1 MFLPCMNDI
10 SHWENICFLVRTL
23 GMLTG
28 SLDDNHV
35 LRVNSFSEYI
45 AGKELRLR
53 HDGSLLQMQ
62 LFGLRRK
69 DLPLVLPGIRNGP

>member
-28 SLDDNHV
+28 SSDDNHV
-35 LRVNSFSEYI
+35 LRVNSFSECTE
-45 AGKELRLR
+45 GKELRLS
-53 HDGSLLQMQ
+53 HDGSLLQLQ
-62 LFGLRRK
+62 LLGLGRK
-69 DLPLVLPGIRNGP
+69 DLHLVLPGIRNGS